1 MKVFAAI
8 YIGSYEISL
17 KIFELSAKRG
27 IREIDYIRHRMEL
40 GKDIY
45 SYGSVGY
52 ERTEELCNTLE
63 EYTGI
68 MESYRVDDYQACAGP
83 MLKDA
88 QNALF
93 VLDQIHLRT
102 GLTVQVLSN
111 SEYRFVSYKS
121 VAMGE
126 GFDEMT
132 REGAAVVDIGGS
144 SLQIT
149 LFIQGKAV
157 TTQHLLLG
165 TMRIREKL
173 SEIGMLVSEYEKQ
186 IRELVD
192 KELNV
197 FQSLYLRDKTIPYV
211 IFMGDYI
218 ADIAENI
225 GKNEEKKLFSSERLI
240 NYTKKLKGCSVEELA
255 EELNLANERDPLIRP
270 ALIMYG
276 RIAEAL
282 NAKRV
287 YVPGMSVNDGIAYDY
302 AQKHNIVKSA
312 HDFDEDVLS
321 AAEQLAMRF
330 FVYEPHIQALQ
341 NMALMIYDT
350 MKKIHGLGRR
360 ERLLLQTAAI
370 LHDCGK
376 YVSLVNGPQCSY
388 DIIMSSEI
396 IGLTHLERE
405 IVAST
410 VLYNTLPLDEYE
422 KVADKM
428 DQGSY
433 TVVAKLAAI
442 LKVANA
448 LDRSHKQ
455 KLKNIRSA
463 VVDKKLVIT
472 IETED
477 GIGLEK
483 RLFEA
488 KSALFEEVYSMKPVI
503 KAKKIYS

>member
-45 SYGSVGY
+45 TCGSVGY
-52 ERTEELCNTLE
+52 ERTEELCNTLK

-68 MESYRVDDYQACAGP
+68 MESYRADEYEACVGP

-88 QNALF
+88 KNGLF
-93 VLDQIHLRT
+93 VLDQIRLRT
-102 GLTVQVLSN
+102 GLDVQVLSN
-111 SEYRFVSYKS
+111 SEYRFISYKS
-121 VAMGE
+121 VASGE

-173 SEIGMLVSEYEKQ
+173 SGIGMLVGEYEKQ

-197 FQSLYLRDKTIPYV
+197 FKSLYLKDAPIPYV
-211 IFMGDYI
+211 ILMGDYI
-218 ADIAENI
+218 VDIAQSLE
-225 GKNEEKKLFSSERLI
+225 KNAVKHQFPAERLI
-240 NYTKKLKGCSVEELA
+240 NYTKKLRGRNLEEITEELS
-255 EELNLANERDPLIRP
+255 LANERDPLVRP
-270 ALIMYG
+270 AIIMYG
-276 RIAEAL
+276 RVVEKL
-282 NAKRV
+282 NAKTV

-302 AQKHNIVKSA
+302 AQKQNILRPA
-312 HDFDEDVLS
+312 HDFEQDILS
-321 AAEQLAMRF
+321 SAEHLAERF
-330 FVYEPHIQALQ
+330 FVYQPHIQALE
-341 NMALMIYDT
+341 NMSLMIFDA

-360 ERLLLQTAAI
+360 ERLLLQVAAI

-405 IVAST
+405 IAAST
-410 VLYNTLPLDEYE
+410 VLYNTLPLDAYE
-422 KVADKM
+422 QVADKM
-428 DQGSY
+428 DPGSY
-433 TVVAKLAAI
+433 MVVAKLAAI

-455 KLKNIRSA
+455 KLKAIKAA
-463 VVDKKLVIT
+463 VAEKQLVIT
-472 IETED
+472 IETAD

-483 RLFEA
+483 RLFET
-488 KSALFEEVYSMKPVI
+488 KSTLFEEVYSMKPVI
-503 KAKKIYS
+503 KAKKVYS

>member
-17 KIFELSAKRG
+17 KIFELTAKRG

-52 ERTEELCNTLE
+52 ERAEELCNTLT
-63 EYTGI
+63 EYSGI
-68 MESYRVDDYQACAGP
+68 MQSYKVDDYQACAGP
-83 MLKDA
+83 VLKDA

-93 VLDQIHLRT
+93 VLDQIRLRT
-102 GLTVQVLSN
+102 GLNVEILSN
-111 SEYRFVSYKS
+111 SEYRFISYKS
-121 VAMGE
+121 VASKE

-132 REGAAVVDIGGS
+132 REGAAVVDIGGN

-149 LFIQGKAV
+149 LFIQGKVV

-192 KELNV
+192 KELNL
-197 FQSLYLRDKTIPYV
+197 FKALYLKDTQIPYV
-211 IFMGDYI
+211 ILMGDYI
-218 ADIAENI
+218 VDITGGLE
-225 GKNEEKKLFSSERLI
+225 KNAARRQFPAERLI
-240 NYTKKLKGCSVEELA
+240 KYTKKLRGRNLEEIT

-276 RIAEAL
+276 RVVEEL
-282 NAKRV
+282 NATTV
-287 YVPGMSVNDGIAYDY
+287 YVPGMGVTDGIAYDY
-302 AQKHNIVKSA
+302 AQKHNIVKSL
-312 HDFDEDVLS
+312 HDFEADVVS
-321 AAEQLAMRF
+321 AAEHLSTRF
-330 FVYEPHIQALQ
+330 FAYQPHLQALE
-341 NMALMIYDT
+341 NMALLIFDT

-360 ERLLLQTAAI
+360 ERLLLRTAAI

-376 YVSLVNGPQCSY
+376 YISLVNGPQCSY

-428 DQGSY
+428 DQSSY
-433 TVVAKLAAI
+433 MVVAKLAAI

-455 KLKNIRSA
+455 KLKTVKAA

-472 IETED
+472 IESED

-488 KSALFEEVYSMKPVI
+488 KSTLFEEVYSMKPVI
-503 KAKKIYS
+503 KSKKVYS

>member
-45 SYGSVGY
+45 TCGSVGY

-63 EYTGI
+63 EYSAV
-68 MESYRVDDYQACAGP
+68 MKSYKTDDYQACVGP
-83 MLKDA
+83 MFKDA
-88 QNALF
+88 KNGLF
-93 VLDQIHLRT
+93 VLEQIYLRT
-102 GLTVQVLSN
+102 GLDVQVLSN
-111 SEYRFVSYKS
+111 SEYRFISYKS
-121 VAMGE
+121 VASKE

-132 REGAAVVDIGGS
+132 KEGAAVVDIGGS

-173 SEIGMLVSEYEKQ
+173 SDIGMLVSEYEKQ

-197 FQSLYLRDKTIPYV
+197 FRALYLKDTQIPYV
-211 IFMGDYI
+211 ILMGDYI
-218 ADIAENI
+218 VDIAQNVE
-225 GKNEEKKLFSSERLI
+225 KNAVKHQFPAERLI
-240 NYTKKLKGCSVEELA
+240 NYTKKLRGRNLEEIA
-255 EELNLANERDPLIRP
+255 EELSLANERDPLIRP

-276 RIAEAL
+276 RVAEEL
-282 NAKRV
+282 NAKTV

-302 AQKHNIVKSA
+302 AQKHNIVKSM
-312 HDFDEDVLS
+312 HDFDKDVLS
-321 AAEQLAMRF
+321 AAEHLSMRF
-330 FVYEPHIQALQ
+330 FAYQPHIQALE
-341 NMALMIYDT
+341 NMALMIFDT
-350 MKKIHGLGRR
+350 MRKIHGLGRR
-360 ERLLLQTAAI
+360 ERLLLQVAAI

-376 YVSLVNGPQCSY
+376 YISLVNAPQCSY

-405 IVAST
+405 IAAST
-410 VLYNTLPLDEYE
+410 VLYNTFPLDAYE

-428 DQGSY
+428 DQSSY
-433 TVVAKLAAI
+433 MVVAKLAAI

-455 KLKNIRSA
+455 KLKNVKAA

-477 GIGLEK
+477 DLGLEK
-483 RLFEA
+483 KLFET

-503 KAKKIYS
+503 KMKKVYR